1 MNLWKLSPAVPPT
14 HPKTTSTTSESVWAS
29 LLNSREGLRPREEFP
44 QGGREGE
51 QNDPRAKKRI
61 AKISDDNS

>member
-14 HPKTTSTTSESVWAS
+14 HPKITSTTSECVWAS
-29 LLNSREGLRPREEFP
+29 LLNNREGLRPREETP

-51 QNDPRAKKRI
+51 QNDPRANKRI